1 MIGSDENGLYLNYQ
15 NSFLCIAFGFGALCI
30 GSIFM
35 SSWQCLEGCN
45 VTAAVST
52 PPNSLGYFIQ
62 SRGPESAGYLILI
75 LLGLAFLYAIHGST
89 INTQAEDTSM
99 VTAPYSILYYQ
110 S

>member
-1 MIGSDENGLYLNYQ
+1 MVRIL
-15 NSFLCIAFGFGALCI
+15 SFLCAAFAFGNWFSA
-30 GSIFM
+30 IFE
-35 SSWQCLEGCN
+35 SSWLALSDLEGCN

-62 SRGPESAGYLILI
+62 SRGPEAAGYLILI